1 MRRAALGLLCVLAV
15 VVGGCSL
22 SDSGI
27 LYEETW
33 SDAATTEW
41 YTGDSELNTVW
52 IEDGRYHDLVKQATT
67 MMNWNSDA
75 GTFAN
80 AQFDVDVKHEA
91 GTNNLSA
98 GGLVFRFT
106 DVENTYIFQV
116 SASGYFRVGRWVA
129 DVWTTIVNWTASDA
143 IHTGTDEENHLTVL
157 ADGTSLTFLINR
169 TEVAEITDASFSTG
183 YVGVTVQAFDEN
195 VDVEESFDNLVVRK
209 L

>member
-1 MRRAALGLLCVLAV
+1 
-15 VVGGCSL
+15 
-22 SDSGI
+22 
-27 LYEETW
+27 
-33 SDAATTEW
+33 
-41 YTGDSELNTVW
+41 
-52 IEDGRYHDLVKQATT
+52 

-75 GTFAN
+75 GTFAS

-91 GTNNLSA
+91 GTDNLSA

-143 IHTGTDEENHLTVL
+143 INTGIAENHLTVL

-169 TEVAEITDASFSTG
+169 AEVAEITDASFSTG
-183 YVGVTVQAFDEN
+183 YVGVAVEAFDEN
-195 VDVEESFDNLVVRK
+195 VDVEESFDNLVVRE